1 MKGNR
6 RHSFP
11 ISKRAKKQMALQT
24 GVSTSKVLI
33 LVGAGLT
40 GSVVLRSGRLSD
52 LISQLQELLKGVTE
66 EELSPSPYKY
76 DTAVL
81 AAQIRQL
88 TQEIRELTLSGP
100 VTVFNG
106 NSSSGNYA
114 SYLVPAAAVGAM
126 GYCYMWWKGLTF
138 SDIMFVTKQNMA
150 NAVSTVSKQ
159 LDHVHEALASTRR
172 HLTKKLENLDWR
184 LDEEI
189 ETTKLI
195 ANNVEEVKSN
205 LSQIGFDVEM
215 IHQMVSQ
222 LEGKLEVLERKQD
235 ITNSGLWYLCQA
247 AGGVKDRISEKLFPE
262 VEAKKIATI
271 KYEENPLKGL
281 QFIADTKDSIVT
293 AMPNGVKGNSFDK
306 YNSEKVA
313 VRRTRL
319 HRSYP
324 VGMSL
329 A

>member
-1 MKGNR
+1 
-6 RHSFP
+6 
-11 ISKRAKKQMALQT
+11 MALQAA

-106 NSSSGNYA
+106 NSSS
-114 SYLVPAAAVGAM
+114 SAAVGAM
-126 GYCYMWWKGLTF
+126 GYCYMWWKGLSF
-138 SDIMFVTKQNMA
+138 SDVMFVTKQNMA

-159 LDHVHEALASTRR
+159 LDNVHEALASTRR

-189 ETTKLI
+189 ETTNLI
-195 ANNVEEVKSN
+195 ANNVEEVKCN
-205 LSQIGFDVEM
+205 LSQIGFDVET

-222 LEGKLEVLERKQD
+222 LEGKLEVLERKQNV
-235 ITNSGLWYLCQA
+235 TNSGLWYLCQA
-247 AGGVKDRISEKLFPE
+247 AEGVKGRISEKLFPE
-262 VEAKKIATI
+262 VEAKKIATV

-281 QFIADTKDSIVT
+281 QFIADTKDSIVKRNSLNEF
-293 AMPNGVKGNSFDK
+293 NG
-306 YNSEKVA
+306 EKVA
-313 VRRTRL
+313 VGRTRV

-324 VGMSL
+324 VGIAL
-329 A
+329 APGIMGCDT

>member
-1 MKGNR
+1 
-6 RHSFP
+6 
-11 ISKRAKKQMALQT
+11 MALQT

-66 EELSPSPYKY
+66 EDLSPTPYKY

-88 TQEIRELTLSGP
+88 AQEIRELTVSGP

-106 NSSSGNYA
+106 NSASSGNYA

-126 GYCYMWWKGLTF
+126 GYCYMWWKGWSF

-159 LDHVHEALASTRR
+159 LDHVHEALAVSGWS
-172 HLTKKLENLDWR
+172 HLTKRLEKLDWR

-189 ETTKLI
+189 ETTNLI

-205 LSQIGFDVEM
+205 LSQIGFDVET

-222 LEGKLEVLERKQD
+222 LEGKLEVLEKKQD

-247 AGGVKDRISEKLFPE
+247 AGDAKDRITDKLFP
-262 VEAKKIATI
+262 VSNSLQAKKTATI
-271 KYEENPLKGL
+271 KYEDNSLKGL
-281 QFIADTKDSIVT
+281 QFIAETKETSFT
-293 AMPNGVKGNSFDK
+293 AVPNGVKGNSLDNG
-306 YNSEKVA
+306 NSERLP

-329 A
+329 ARDIMGCDA

>member
-1 MKGNR
+1 
-6 RHSFP
+6 
-11 ISKRAKKQMALQT
+11 MALQA

-66 EELSPSPYKY
+66 AELSPSPHKY
-76 DTAVL
+76 DTAIL

-88 TQEIRELTLSGP
+88 AQEIRELTLSGP

-106 NSSSGNYA
+106 NSSSSGNYS

-126 GYCYMWWKGLTF
+126 GYCYMWWKGWSF

-159 LDHVHEALASTRR
+159 LEHVHEALASTRR
-172 HLTKKLENLDWR
+172 HLTKRLENLDWK

-189 ETTKLI
+189 ETTNLI
-195 ANNVEEVKSN
+195 ANNVEDVKSN
-205 LSQIGFDVEM
+205 LSRIGFDVET

-222 LEGKLEVLERKQD
+222 LEGKLEVLEKKQD
-235 ITNSGLWYLCQA
+235 ITNSGLWYLCQV
-247 AGGVKDRISEKLFPE
+247 AGDVKDRINDKLFPE
-262 VEAKKIATI
+262 VEAKKNANHLTI
-271 KYEENPLKGL
+271 KYEENSLKGL
-281 QFIADTKDSIVT
+281 QFIAETKYSTVT
-293 AMPNGVKGNSFDK
+293 ANPTGVKGNSLEKF
-306 YNSEKVA
+306 NSEELA

-324 VGMSL
+324 VGISL
-329 A
+329 ARDIMGCDT